1 MACEQRLQWYLSY
14 SSCAFQN
21 HHTISGDLIYMKN
34 CDYEDKKV
42 DPRIFLKKGFW
53 IGLGAAGGLLAL
65 GTGAAIIAL
74 AILMTFEQSKSVGES
89 ILNAWDNM
97 TLTKQQKQ
105 FKTCFDNQLIKN
117 MKENF
122 RSDWSLKEN
131 QKRNAYY
138 SRGWCKSNGF
148 KMFGIYANEHK
159 IYCKENFVIDPSLR
173 LEDC

>member
-1 MACEQRLQWYLSY
+1 
-14 SSCAFQN
+14 
-21 HHTISGDLIYMKN
+21 MKN
-34 CDYEDKKV
+34 CDREDKKV

-65 GTGAAIIAL
+65 GTSAAIIAF
-74 AILMTFEQSKSVGES
+74 AIFMTFEQSKSVGVS

-97 TLTKQQKQ
+97 TLTKEQKQ

-131 QKRNAYY
+131 QERNAYY
-138 SRGWCKSNGF
+138 SRNWCKSNGF

-159 IYCKENFVIDPSLR
+159 IYCKENVIIDPALE
-173 LEDC
+173 LEDQVC